1 MDRLLP
7 VAWKRGKKNRA
18 GSICREAKATSMSN
32 PNSETMQLV
41 ILVLVAVALLV
52 NSALVIIILVSVGK
66 LGKKMTNEIADLRSS
81 VMPMVRDTHELLTN
95 ISPKVEAA
103 ADDMSAIL
111 HTLRSQ
117 TAAFESV
124 SEEVVGRF
132 RRQAERME
140 VVVSGLIDS
149 ADRTGNAIAD
159 TIGRPIRRIAGLVA
173 SARAAVE
180 SLRAPAPTV
189 QATRER
195 DKRDL
200 LS

>member
-1 MDRLLP
+1 VEAEYKKM
-7 VAWKRGKKNRA
+7 ARGR
-18 GSICREAKATSMSN
+18 ITREARATSMSN
-32 PNSETMQLV
+32 PGNETMQLA
-41 ILVLVAVALLV
+41 ILIIVAIALLV
-52 NSALVIIILVSVGK
+52 NSALVVIILVSVGK
-66 LGKKMTNEIADLRSS
+66 LGKKITDEIADLRSS
-81 VMPMVRDTHELLTN
+81 VMPMVNDTRDLLTN
-95 ISPKVEAA
+95 IGPKVESA

-140 VVVSGLIDS
+140 VMVSGLIDT
-149 ADRTGNAIAD
+149 ADRTSNAVAD

-189 QATRER
+189 QAKREQ

-200 LS
+200 LV